1 MSASLL
7 LQISPVGVVLLA
19 ILAFKRPPVQ
29 AAILGVLLVL
39 ALWVAGWADPL
50 NDAIAWAITKD
61 TSVLFLSMASVIVP
75 GLAFVIL
82 VEKLGAPKAIGEWV
96 KDLGW
101 SPSAQVIFVVL
112 GLAPLLESMTGFGV
126 SLIATVP
133 LLMGLFGREIGLRIA
148 LCGMVVMPWGTLGL
162 ATLIGG
168 LLSGQTGN
176 ELGSHSAILS
186 GPVFLVLT
194 GVALWLAGNRSLKAW
209 GVMFAVACIFVGVLY
224 SVSLATGPEIAGV
237 MAGVTVCVIG
247 LLWSYLSTGNL
258 AKWPRQAWPYLL
270 LLGIIIVA
278 RLVFLVTHADSAFI
292 VAGESVS
299 WKPLSSPGVALAIV
313 ALVMAVAKFGTEGAS
328 IGAVELWNRAKKPVL
343 TIFFFLL
350 LSQIMVKAGFL
361 YQTQQ
366 SLLSLSDFTLAPMIA
381 FVAGLAGYVTGSN
394 VGGNTL
400 VMPSIQL
407 LVEQSGPWLAAI
419 VNSAA
424 GHGALGSLSI
434 LSMIIGLAGASREEE
449 HKLVQFGFVLVVV
462 NITLIAVVSG
472 LVLFI
477 VK

>member
-82 VEKLGAPKAIGEWV
+82 VEKHGAPKAIGEWV

-133 LLMGLFGREIGLRIA
+133 LLMGLFGREIGLKIA

-209 GVMFAVACIFVGVLY
+209 GAMFVVACIFVGVLY

>member
-61 TSVLFLSMASVIVP
+61 TSVLFLSTASVIVP

-133 LLMGLFGREIGLRIA
+133 LLMGLFGREIGLKIA

-194 GVALWLAGNRSLKAW
+194 GVALWLADNRSLKAW
-209 GVMFAVACIFVGVLY
+209 GAMFVVACIFAGVLY
-224 SVSLATGPEIAGV
+224 SVSEIAGV

-270 LLGIIIVA
+270 LLGLIIAA

-313 ALVMAVAKFGTEGAS
+313 ALVMAMAKFGKEGAS

-400 VMPSIQL
+400 VMPSI
-407 LVEQSGPWLAAI
+407 
-419 VNSAA
+419 
-424 GHGALGSLSI
+424 
-434 LSMIIGLAGASREEE
+434 
-449 HKLVQFGFVLVVV
+449 
-462 NITLIAVVSG
+462 
-472 LVLFI
+472 
-477 VK
+477 